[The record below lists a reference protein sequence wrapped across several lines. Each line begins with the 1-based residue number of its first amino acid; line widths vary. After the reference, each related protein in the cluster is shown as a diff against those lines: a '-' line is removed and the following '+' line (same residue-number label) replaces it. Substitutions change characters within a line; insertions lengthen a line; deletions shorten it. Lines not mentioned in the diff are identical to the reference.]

1 MVVNK
6 RLLVKSM
13 GLSVLI
19 TVLLLVISYV
29 PISIL
34 MTETEKAIFPLYA
47 LITSVIIFCIL
58 TAVFYLDIRKVL
70 ENKSF

>member
-34 MTETEKAIFPLYA
+34 LTENEKAIFPFYA
-47 LITSVIIFCIL
+47 LITSAIMFCIL
-58 TAVFYLDIRKVL
+58 TAVFYFDIRKVL